1 MAEPRIDWFQND
13 SSVTITF
20 FKKSA
25 KNVEV
30 NFSES
35 NQKFTIT
42 IDEFTNTYT
51 LFQETD
57 PIRTIKKI
65 YKTKVELKIPKINA
79 LSWSS
84 WKNDKPV
91 QNFKQ
96 ISDLDKDSVEDKT
109 NLYPDS
115 KHITS
120 SKYDKWDKFTKEA
133 EEEEKNE
140 KPEGDAA
147 LQKLFQDIYAN
158 ADEATKRA
166 MNKSYQE
173 SCGTVLSTN
182 WSEIGKEKTEV
193 KPPDSMEYKKY

>member
-1 MAEPRIDWFQND
+1 MTEPRIDWFQNE
-13 SSVTITF
+13 SSVTVTF

-25 KNVEV
+25 QNVDV
-30 NFSES
+30 DFSS
-35 NQKFTIT
+35 SQKFTIK
-42 IDEFTNTYT
+42 IDSFQEDYT
-51 LFQETD
+51 LFDQTD
-57 PIRTIKKI
+57 PARVTKRI
-65 YKTKVELKIPKINA
+65 YKTKVELKLPKINS
-79 LSWSS
+79 LSWKS
-84 WKNDKPV
+84 WNDEKPLE
-91 QNFKQ
+91 NNIKQ
-96 ISDLDKDSVEDKT
+96 ISTKQM
-109 NLYPDS
+109 NMYPDS
-115 KHITS
+115 SHYN
-120 SKYDKWDKFTKEA
+120 KYDKWDKFTKQQ

-193 KPPDSMEYKKY
+193 KPPDSMEYKKWEN